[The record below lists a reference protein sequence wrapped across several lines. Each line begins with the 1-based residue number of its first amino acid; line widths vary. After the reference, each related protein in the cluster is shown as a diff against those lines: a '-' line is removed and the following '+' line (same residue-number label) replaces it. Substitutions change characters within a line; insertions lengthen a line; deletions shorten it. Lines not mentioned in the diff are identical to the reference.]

1 MKRWA
6 ACLLVVLILIL
17 SACADTSVSYRLTD
31 DSNVTI
37 DYRMEISPEGKDIS
51 SYTSMIMV
59 YWDALGFATDTVE
72 SGDTTTLTGTRTVA
86 CEDMNEATATLAAM
100 LTTEDSLFYDVSFS
114 YTPSYF
120 QDDFS
125 LEANVTLENLLRQNN
140 SGGLPAGVA
149 QDLLDQASAAT
160 YTLSL
165 ELPGKV
171 VSTNAD
177 SQDGQVCIWNLAYG
191 EVTHIEL
198 TTTNVFSENVENY
211 QTLQD
216 TRSRD
221 IMYLAIFGGA
231 AVVLLIIAL
240 LVFFLRVRRKRN
252 MPQVYFSDG
261 TLPPRF

>member
-1 MKRWA
+1 MQRWA
-6 ACLLVVLILIL
+6 ACLLIILILIL
-17 SACADTSVSYRLTD
+17 SACADTAVSYRLTD

-51 SYTSMIMV
+51 SYSSIITY
-59 YWDALGFATDTVE
+59 YWEALGFSTDTVE
-72 SGDTTTLTGTRTVA
+72 SDDTTTLTGTKTVA
-86 CEDMNEATATLAAM
+86 CEDMSEATEALAAM
-100 LTTEDSLFYDVSFS
+100 LTAEDSLFYDVNFA

-120 QDDFS
+120 QDNFS

-140 SGGLPAGVA
+140 SGGLPVGAA
-149 QDLLDQASAAT
+149 QDLLNQAADAN

-177 SQDGQVCIWNLAYG
+177 SQDGQICIWNLAYG

-198 TTTNVFSENVENY
+198 ATINVFSENVENY
-211 QTLQD
+211 QALQD
-216 TRSRD
+216 TRSQD

-231 AVVLLIIAL
+231 AVVLLIAAL
-240 LVFFLRVRRKRN
+240 LVFFLRVRRKRTT
-252 MPQVYFSDG
+252 PQVYFSGG
-261 TLPPRF
+261 TLPPQF